1 MLCITNMLLH
11 DIDVPQV
18 YHNNSLLK
26 DVLDYTEDDQFDVI
40 LYNPPY
46 GGSESKYRLSGENQ
60 KKLVLFFFAPIHRKE
75 VRNLCRKNSKT
86 NSLESLQAE
95 LEKAERKKKYYEQQ
109 EKILTRKVIPKLT
122 RAERTNRLCT
132 RAGMLESFLVHPE
145 LLSND
150 QVMDLLKIAFRQK
163 EVNEALNEM
172 LKTVT
177 EETS

>member
-1 MLCITNMLLH
+1 MPKKKN
-11 DIDVPQV
+11 
-18 YHNNSLLK
+18 
-26 DVLDYTEDDQFDVI
+26 TE
-40 LYNPPY
+40 
-46 GGSESKYRLSGENQ
+46 
-60 KKLVLFFFAPIHRKE
+60 
-75 VRNLCRKNSKT
+75 
-86 NSLESLQAE
+86 SLEDLQAE
-95 LEKAERKKKYYEQQ
+95 LEKAEQKKKYYEQQ

-150 QVMDLLKIAFRQK
+150 QVMELLKIAFRQK
-163 EVNEALNEM
+163 EVNEALDEM

>member
-1 MLCITNMLLH
+1 MSKK
-11 DIDVPQV
+11 
-18 YHNNSLLK
+18 NNS
-26 DVLDYTEDDQFDVI
+26 E
-40 LYNPPY
+40 
-46 GGSESKYRLSGENQ
+46 
-60 KKLVLFFFAPIHRKE
+60 
-75 VRNLCRKNSKT
+75 
-86 NSLESLQAE
+86 SLESLQAE

-132 RAGMLESFLVHPE
+132 RAGMLESFLIHPE

-172 LKTVT
+172 LKTVM

>member
-1 MLCITNMLLH
+1 ML
-11 DIDVPQV
+11 
-18 YHNNSLLK
+18 
-26 DVLDYTEDDQFDVI
+26 
-40 LYNPPY
+40 
-46 GGSESKYRLSGENQ
+46 
-60 KKLVLFFFAPIHRKE
+60 KK
-75 VRNLCRKNSKT
+75 SKT
-86 NSLESLQAE
+86 DSPESLQAE

-163 EVNEALNEM
+163 EVKEALNEM

-177 EETS
+177 EETN

>member
-1 MLCITNMLLH
+1 M
-11 DIDVPQV
+11 P
-18 YHNNSLLK
+18 K
-26 DVLDYTEDDQFDVI
+26 KK
-40 LYNPPY
+40 NPD
-46 GGSESKYRLSGENQ
+46 
-60 KKLVLFFFAPIHRKE
+60 
-75 VRNLCRKNSKT
+75 
-86 NSLESLQAE
+86 SLESLQAE

-132 RAGMLESFLVHPE
+132 RAGMLESFLVYPE

-163 EVNEALNEM
+163 EVKEALNEM

>member
-1 MLCITNMLLH
+1 M
-11 DIDVPQV
+11 P
-18 YHNNSLLK
+18 K
-26 DVLDYTEDDQFDVI
+26 KK
-40 LYNPPY
+40 NPD
-46 GGSESKYRLSGENQ
+46 
-60 KKLVLFFFAPIHRKE
+60 
-75 VRNLCRKNSKT
+75 
-86 NSLESLQAE
+86 SLESLQVE

-163 EVNEALNEM
+163 EVNEALGEM

>member
-1 MLCITNMLLH
+1 MLST
-11 DIDVPQV
+11 VK
-18 YHNNSLLK
+18 SR
-26 DVLDYTEDDQFDVI
+26 E
-40 LYNPPY
+40 
-46 GGSESKYRLSGENQ
+46 
-60 KKLVLFFFAPIHRKE
+60 LFFVPIHRKE
-75 VRNLCRKNSKT
+75 EVRYPMTKRKELT
-86 NSLESLQAE
+86 REELQAE

-132 RAGMLESFLVHPE
+132 RAGMLESFLIHPE

>member
-1 MLCITNMLLH
+1 M
-11 DIDVPQV
+11 P
-18 YHNNSLLK
+18 
-26 DVLDYTEDDQFDVI
+26 
-40 LYNPPY
+40 
-46 GGSESKYRLSGENQ
+46 
-60 KKLVLFFFAPIHRKE
+60 
-75 VRNLCRKNSKT
+75 KNSKT

-122 RAERTNRLCT
+122 RAERTNCLCT

-163 EVNEALNEM
+163 EVKEALNEM

-177 EETS
+177 EETN

>member
-1 MLCITNMLLH
+1 M
-11 DIDVPQV
+11 P
-18 YHNNSLLK
+18 
-26 DVLDYTEDDQFDVI
+26 
-40 LYNPPY
+40 
-46 GGSESKYRLSGENQ
+46 
-60 KKLVLFFFAPIHRKE
+60 KK
-75 VRNLCRKNSKT
+75 KNSD
-86 NSLESLQAE
+86 SLESLQAE

-163 EVNEALNEM
+163 EVNEALDEM

-177 EETS
+177 EEIS

>member
-1 MLCITNMLLH
+1 M
-11 DIDVPQV
+11 P
-18 YHNNSLLK
+18 
-26 DVLDYTEDDQFDVI
+26 
-40 LYNPPY
+40 
-46 GGSESKYRLSGENQ
+46 
-60 KKLVLFFFAPIHRKE
+60 KK
-75 VRNLCRKNSKT
+75 KNSD
-86 NSLESLQAE
+86 SLESLQAE

-150 QVMDLLKIAFRQK
+150 QVMDLMKIAFRQK

-172 LKTVT
+172 LKTVM

>member
-1 MLCITNMLLH
+1 M
-11 DIDVPQV
+11 P
-18 YHNNSLLK
+18 K
-26 DVLDYTEDDQFDVI
+26 KK
-40 LYNPPY
+40 NPD
-46 GGSESKYRLSGENQ
+46 
-60 KKLVLFFFAPIHRKE
+60 
-75 VRNLCRKNSKT
+75 
-86 NSLESLQAE
+86 SLESLQAE

-163 EVNEALNEM
+163 EVNDALEEM

>member
-1 MLCITNMLLH
+1 MRTIKTAEITEAVAKLCKEAAYYLPE
-11 DIDVPQV
+11 DVYDALKKGHETEKSPV
-18 YHNNSLLK
+18 GK
-26 DVLDYTEDDQFDVI
+26 DVLEQI
-40 LYNPPY
+40 
-46 GGSESKYRLSGENQ
+46 
-60 KKLVLFFFAPIHRKE
+60 I
-75 VRNLCRKNSKT
+75 KN
-86 NSLESLQAE
+86 AE
-95 LEKAERKKKYYEQQ
+95 IAKAERKKKYYEQQ

-177 EETS
+177 EEQV